1 MSRGQGKIR
10 MGTPKTRFSLIRDA
24 AWERISKGI
33 GDNLLDPCFLKDK
46 VLQLDIQDWII
57 TIDSYTSNGIVH
69 TRFRAP
75 FFNDERLSIKIFT
88 KGKQGNTMKFFGM
101 QDIIVGHA
109 DVDEKY
115 VIHGNKKDIL
125 AGIFGSASLR
135 GLMMSEPELLIQVKD
150 DESWFKESIKEPVDE
165 LYVEVPYLIKN
176 NEQLEAVFTIFAEIL
191 SYLCDH
197 SSAYFVK

>member
-1 MSRGQGKIR
+1 
-10 MGTPKTRFSLIRDA
+10 MGIPKTRFSLIRDA

-33 GDNLLDPCFLKDK
+33 GDNLLDPDFLKNK

-57 TIDSYTSNGIVH
+57 TIDSYTSKGVIH

-88 KGKQGNTMKFFGM
+88 KGKQANEMKFFGM
-101 QDIIVGHA
+101 QDVIVGHA
-109 DVDEKY
+109 DIDEKY
-115 VIHGNKKDIL
+115 IIHGNKNDTLVGLFK
-125 AGIFGSASLR
+125 SAPLR
-135 GLMMSEPELLIQVKD
+135 ELMMCENDLLIQVKD

-165 LYVEVPYLIKN
+165 LYVEVPYLIRT
-176 NEQLEAVFTIFAEIL
+176 NEQLEAVFTVFAETL